1 MSTTKN
7 LHKTSPFV
15 GSIKEMVCLKAIIGQ
30 CLQKMY
36 VDFNDETYVGMF
48 AFDQPRLVMRDL
60 NVVKKILVKKAHCFI
75 DRIINFNEV
84 LDLFL
89 ERLCSH

>member
-1 MSTTKN
+1 MSTPKN

-15 GSIKEMVCLKAIIGQ
+15 GSSKEMVCLKTIIGQ

-48 AFDQPRLVMRDL
+48 AFDQPRLVIRDL
-60 NVVKKILVKKAHCFI
+60 KLVKKILVKEAQYFI
-75 DRIINFNEV
+75 DSIINFN
-84 LDLFL
+84 
-89 ERLCSH
+89 